1 MTDFEKECLEKI
13 PPSELRAIDDRV
25 LDMLRKATEMK
36 PSPFSYY
43 GWCDHCPGTGVY
55 KREHM
60 PKQPCICRPYEMDTI
75 CASCWAKEQEEK
87 LCREYIAKHK
97 PKLDLED
104 FARI

>member
-1 MTDFEKECLEKI
+1 MNKFEKECLEKI
-13 PPSELRAIDDRV
+13 PPSELRSIHDTVDE
-25 LDMLRKATEMK
+25 MLRKAVDMK
-36 PSPFSYY
+36 LFSYY
-43 GWCDHCPGTGVY
+43 GWCDHCTGVF

-60 PKQPCICRPYEMDTI
+60 PKQPCICRPYEGDTI
-75 CASCWAKEQEEK
+75 CASCWAKEQEMK